1 MNFQFYFEKL
11 IASDVFGDFM
21 KENKDAY
28 ACGGF
33 FILDKQGNDNKQHFD
48 YYVPSLKKIFSFKL
62 EDGVQMIPVEM
73 IDPRI
78 PGKIKSNYN
87 FDFKD
92 VENMIQEEMN
102 KQNINKELQKT
113 ILSLQSLDTDGKDYL
128 IGTVFISGLGM
139 IKINIDI
146 SEMKFTVFEKKSF
159 FDMLKKG

>member
-11 IASDVFGDFM
+11 MASDIFGDFM

-33 FILDKQGNDNKQHFD
+33 FILDKVGNDNKQHFD

-78 PGKIKSNYN
+78 PTKIKSNYN

-92 VENMIQEEMN
+92 IEKMILEEMK
-102 KQNINKELQKT
+102 KQEINKELQKI
-113 ILSLQSLDTDGKDYL
+113 ILSLQELEGKDYL

-146 SEMKFTVFEKKSF
+146 SEMKIIVFEKKSF
-159 FDMLKKG
+159 FDMVRKG